1 MYGLTPWILPHHE
14 YIGLVISTFFISI
27 SSGLVEVLL
36 SPLVAALPS
45 SNPDKEVSK
54 LHSVF
59 AWGVVGIVIVF
70 SLFMRI
76 FGYDHWQYF
85 IFIIIKG

>member
-1 MYGLTPWILPHHE
+1 MPILSVVGLIMYGLTPWILPHHE

-36 SPLVAALPS
+36 SPLVATLPS

-54 LHSVF
+54 ITLCF
-59 AWGVVGIVIVF
+59 LLGV
-70 SLFMRI
+70 L
-76 FGYDHWQYF
+76 WEL
-85 IFIIIKG
+85 